1 MTDTDRPPMDED
13 IRRIIERASKLE
25 PQPAASRA
33 RVLARV
39 AHVVGQGPV
48 DGGGGAPEGAG
59 RRAAS
64 RVPSPSAA
72 LFRRIWPLATSF
84 ALGSAV
90 TALTL
95 WRAAP
100 APPQKP
106 PQIVYV
112 DRFVERPRL
121 PDERLPGVDSGSLAP
136 AIQMNARTPGPARAP
151 SAVSPT
157 AGAPRARDDRLR
169 ERVEPSASTEGL
181 AAERGLLNLARV
193 ALEREE
199 PLEALATT
207 DRHEREYPNGTLS
220 QEREAM
226 AIRALVALGRTGE
239 ARQRA
244 ARFRAR
250 FSNSLLLPSIEE
262 LLGREP
268 PQ

>member
-1 MTDTDRPPMDED
+1 MTDTDLPALDED
-13 IRRIIERASKLE
+13 VRRILERASKLE

-59 RRAAS
+59 RRVAS
-64 RVPSPSAA
+64 RVTSPSATV
-72 LFRRIWPLATSF
+72 FRRIWPLAASF

-100 APPQKP
+100 ASPQRP

-121 PDERLPGVDSGSLAP
+121 PDERPPGVDSDPLAP
-136 AIQMNARTPGPARAP
+136 AVQMNARTPGPARAP

-157 AGAPRARDDRLR
+157 PVAPLAGDDRLR
-169 ERVEPSASTEGL
+169 ERVEPSASAERL
-181 AAERGLLNLARV
+181 AAERRLLNLARV

-199 PLEALATT
+199 PQEALAATA
-207 DRHEREYPNGTLS
+207 RHEREFPNGILS

-226 AIRALVALGRTGE
+226 VATSSDHARAQDLRTSPSWGRGRRKP
-239 ARQRA
+239 RQSQKQRTMG
-244 ARFRAR
+244 
-250 FSNSLLLPSIEE
+250 P
-262 LLGREP
+262 
-268 PQ
+268 